1 MKKPKTF
8 NMPPLFKRD
17 KDMLSII
24 NDPKKFQAL
33 KDVVDQAAKVSENL
47 KHFKDLQTW
56 YAYVITI
63 LPDFENSSNFK
74 NQLETLVNEYC
85 NESERD
91 NTSEHG

>member
-1 MKKPKTF
+1 MKKPKQF

-17 KDMLSII
+17 KDLLSII
-24 NDPKKFQAL
+24 NDQKKLNAL
-33 KDVVDQAAKVSENL
+33 KGVIDQAAKVSENL
-47 KHFKDLQTW
+47 KHFKDLHTW

-74 NQLETLVNEYC
+74 TQLETLINEYC

-91 NTSEHG
+91 NAPEHG

>member
-1 MKKPKTF
+1 MKKPKQF
-8 NMPPLFKRD
+8 KMPPLFKKDRD
-17 KDMLSII
+17 MMSII
-24 NDPKKFQAL
+24 NNPAKMQAL
-33 KDVVDQAAKVSENL
+33 KEVVDQAAKVTENL

-74 NQLETLVNEYC
+74 NQLETLINEYC

-91 NTSEHG
+91 NSLEHG